1 MLSSEEIEG
10 SLPVLIADLW
20 TWCSSATAWE
30 MPLVHNLAP
39 ALFMAA
45 AFIAFI
51 GFLAIIADLSIWC
64 SSTTAWEMPLLDN
77 LAPAFKMP
85 AVFIAFIAVLAF
97 IAFVDFMARA
107 AGSGN
112 RAEAGRRWT
121 HRRRKAGSERRPR

>member
-1 MLSSEEIEG
+1 MNDKGTTS
-10 SLPVLIADLW
+10 
-20 TWCSSATAWE
+20 SSATAWE
-30 MPLVHNLAP
+30 LPLLDNLAP
-39 ALFMAA
+39 AFFMAA

-51 GFLAIIADLSIWC
+51 AFLAFIADLSIRY

-77 LAPAFKMP
+77 LAPAFFML
-85 AVFIAFIAVLAF
+85 AVFIAFIAFLAF
-97 IAFVDFMARA
+97 IAFIDFMARA